1 MGGYDLYIIFTKY
14 SVPPSERGDAGPK
27 GRSSR
32 VKIKNSTFCDNCRPL
47 KTLFSVNEA
56 FKNTEGNIGQKFVF
70 VLGNLANVG
79 LAM

>member
-1 MGGYDLYIIFTKY
+1 MNDTSQYCLFT
-14 SVPPSERGDAGPK
+14 GP
-27 GRSSR
+27 GFLAVLLVWLARPVI
-32 VKIKNSTFCDNCRPL
+32 VKLEIKISTLCDNYYRPL

>member
-1 MGGYDLYIIFTKY
+1 MAVLLVWLARPVTVQLEI
-14 SVPPSERGDAGPK
+14 
-27 GRSSR
+27 
-32 VKIKNSTFCDNCRPL
+32 KISTLCDNYRPL